1 MCISGKLITRTL
13 DLISELERIQPIL
26 TPTYKKEFNMKSIDL
41 VGYIAAT
48 LTTAAFLPQVLKVWQ
63 SKSTKDLAL
72 PTLLSFIAGVAM
84 WLVYGLLVKSTPII
98 MANSVTLV
106 LNLVILHF
114 KLKHG

>member
-1 MCISGKLITRTL
+1 MAQRST
-13 DLISELERIQPIL
+13 PIYL
-26 TPTYKKEFNMKSIDL
+26 PLPHTTFPSTPLPKTSTFFNLSSN

-84 WLVYGLLVKSTPII
+84 WLVYSLLVNSIPII
-98 MANSVTLV
+98 IANAVTLLLNSV
-106 LNLVILHF
+106 ILRF
-114 KLKHG
+114 QLKHG